1 MSELLVTENGN
12 AEVTK
17 SGSKSFLSR
26 PAIKFSIVMVCLT
39 LFVIISP
46 IIIHFVATTLTARQ
60 FKLFTS
66 SSSEDYL
73 AKKASLEKNI
83 SKQKDALDKLTPKS
97 FYLVVNSTD
106 NDFQLLKGKE
116 LIRSGKCSTGK
127 NELLERK
134 NGKKYLFKTPKGIF
148 TIKLKKTHPVW
159 TKPDWAFIEEGLPVP
174 PPNHP
179 DRFDDATLGDYAL
192 SLGDG
197 YMIHGTVWQ
206 RYLGLPVTHGC
217 IRLDDDDLE
226 FVYNSLQKGSNV
238 YIY

>member
-1 MSELLVTENGN
+1 MSDLLINENEN
-12 AEVTK
+12 LEVKK
-17 SGSKSFLSR
+17 SGFKSFISK
-26 PAIKFSIVMVCLT
+26 PAIKFPLVMVVLI
-39 LFVIISP
+39 LFVLILPFLVQSI
-46 IIIHFVATTLTARQ
+46 TTSLTARQ
-60 FKLFTS
+60 FKIISTS
-66 SSSEDYL
+66 SSEEFL
-73 AKKASLEKNI
+73 AQKTSLEKNI
-83 SKQKDALDKLTPKS
+83 SQLENKLIDLTPKS
-97 FYLVVNSTD
+97 FYFVVNSTD
-106 NDFQLLKGKE
+106 NDFQLYKGKE
-116 LIRSGKCSTGK
+116 LIREGRCSTGK

-134 NGKKYLFKTPKGIF
+134 NGKKYLFKTPKGVF

-174 PPNHP
+174 SPNDP

-192 SLGDG
+192 ALGDG

-206 RYLGLPVTHGC
+206 RFLGLPVTHGC

>member
-1 MSELLVTENGN
+1 MSDLLITENEN
-12 AEVTK
+12 IEVKK
-17 SGSKSFLSR
+17 SCFKSFISR
-26 PAIKFSIVMVCLT
+26 PSIRFSLIMICLT
-39 LFVIISP
+39 LLVIILP
-46 IIIHFVATTLTARQ
+46 FIIQLIATTLTARQ
-60 FKLFTS
+60 FKIIS
-66 SSSEDYL
+66 SSSSDEYL
-73 AKKASLEKNI
+73 ANKATLEKI
-83 SKQKDALDKLTPKS
+83 ILKQENTLNDLTPKS

-106 NDFQLLKGKE
+106 NDFELHKGKE
-116 LIRSGKCSTGK
+116 LIRFGKCSTGK